1 MAEVNNPII
10 LLFDRDIAA
19 GGRFLPV
26 SVGPEDGAMN
36 FLIGQQ
42 EERIATISHAGLT
55 FVVAYRMS
63 CYYPQITATQIL
75 TFW

>member
-1 MAEVNNPII
+1 M
-10 LLFDRDIAA
+10 
-19 GGRFLPV
+19 
-26 SVGPEDGAMN
+26 S

-75 TFW
+75 TFE